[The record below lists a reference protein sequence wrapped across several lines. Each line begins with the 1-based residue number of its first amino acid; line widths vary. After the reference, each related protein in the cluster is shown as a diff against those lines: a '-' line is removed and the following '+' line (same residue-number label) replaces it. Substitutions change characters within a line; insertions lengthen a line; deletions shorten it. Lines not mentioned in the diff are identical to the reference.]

1 MSSLQQIKENKN
13 YHSAAIILVL
23 LLLWMASGLFKDE
36 DKASASKQPAVKA
49 NYSVRAKQISAQ
61 AYTPQLRI
69 AAQTEANRSVNM
81 RAEVSGQV
89 IALPAAKGSRVASG
103 DVICQLAVEDRQ
115 LQTEQAQ
122 ALVTTATLEYDAA
135 LQLENNGFQAKTV
148 IATKKSNLETAKAN
162 LQRRRIDL
170 EKISIRAPFAG
181 IIDNRPVEIG
191 DLMQRGDVCATVLDF
206 DPLIVAGQIAGA
218 NIKQVQQGNKITAF
232 LLTGEQVQGQVRFVA
247 SSSDKLTR
255 TFRIEATVNNPDNLL
270 HSGISADILLAAP
283 AVMAHS
289 ISSSLLSLDDAGD
302 IGVRIIDAQSRVQ
315 FKNVTI
321 IGDDGQGVWVVG
333 LPEQCTLITVG
344 GEYVSADQQV
354 SAVMETSLT
363 DKKPIA
369 QQKKS
374 PPDQPAEL

>member
-23 LLLWMASGLFKDE
+23 LLLWMASGLFGEE
-36 DKASASKQPAVKA
+36 DKPTASEQPAAKA

-61 AYTPQLRI
+61 PYSSQLRI

-89 IALPAAKGSRVASG
+89 TSLPVAKGARVDSG
-103 DVICQLAVEDRQ
+103 DVICQLATEDRQ
-115 LQTEQAQ
+115 LQVDQ
-122 ALVTTATLEYDAA
+122 ALALVNKATLEYDAA
-135 LQLENNGFQAKTV
+135 LQLNNSGFQSKTV

-170 EKISIRAPFAG
+170 GKINIRAPFAG
-181 IIDNRPVEIG
+181 VIDSRPVEIG

-206 DPLIVAGQIAGA
+206 DPLIVAGQVAGTH
-218 NIKQVQQGNKITAF
+218 IKRIQAGDKITAL

-247 SSSDKLTR
+247 SRSDNLTR
-255 TFRIEATVNNPDNLL
+255 TFRIEAEVNNPDNLL

-289 ISSSLLSLDDAGD
+289 ISSSLLSLDDAGN

-315 FKNVTI
+315 FKNVTF
-321 IGDDGQGVWVVG
+321 IGDDSQGVWVVG